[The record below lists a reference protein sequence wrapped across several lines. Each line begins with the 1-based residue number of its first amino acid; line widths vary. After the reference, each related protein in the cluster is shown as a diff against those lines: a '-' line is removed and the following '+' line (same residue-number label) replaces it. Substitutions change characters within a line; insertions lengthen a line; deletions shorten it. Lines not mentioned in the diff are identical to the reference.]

1 LETET
6 LNLFTHGLLV
16 WAQHRE
22 FRAATAEL
30 NRYTDRE
37 LSDTGLTRSD
47 LTRVA
52 YDEAERR
59 IVPPPPSPDRRA
71 AEEGFLG
78 EPVCRARQRIH
89 CHRARSTSCIGSTTS
104 TSRGWISPSWLGNT
118 PPAPSPSPGPEAAVG
133 LDQRQKSSR
142 LDQTGRGSPP

>member
-1 LETET
+1 MLFRVAALQFKPTASLPGRHACQPDRPTSRGPVRSAREWPPDTADNPLPAPAGRTAPQGPASLETET

-37 LSDTGLTRSD
+37 LSDTGLSRSD

-52 YDEAERR
+52 HDEAGRR
-59 IVPPPPSPDRRA
+59 IVPPPP
-71 AEEGFLG
+71 
-78 EPVCRARQRIH
+78 EPR
-89 CHRARSTSCIGSTTS
+89 
-104 TSRGWISPSWLGNT
+104 
-118 PPAPSPSPGPEAAVG
+118 PAPGG
-133 LDQRQKSSR
+133 TR
-142 LDQTGRGSPP
+142 